1 MEVKDY
7 CKYVGVELTT
17 WKAKMYDLMNKIDK
31 LSSGEKQRMLDE
43 INGLNIIITE
53 LDDRIDKLRT
63 ECPVAWKP
71 EQEQIQSKFSEI
83 NEKYKETKGV
93 LFDYDFG
100 G

>member
-1 MEVKDY
+1 
-7 CKYVGVELTT
+7 
-17 WKAKMYDLMNKIDK
+17 MYDLMNKIDK

-83 NEKYKETKGV
+83 NEKYKETTGV

>member
-1 MEVKDY
+1 
-7 CKYVGVELTT
+7 
-17 WKAKMYDLMNKIDK
+17 MYDLMNKIDK
-31 LSSGEKQRMLDE
+31 LYSGEKQRMLDE